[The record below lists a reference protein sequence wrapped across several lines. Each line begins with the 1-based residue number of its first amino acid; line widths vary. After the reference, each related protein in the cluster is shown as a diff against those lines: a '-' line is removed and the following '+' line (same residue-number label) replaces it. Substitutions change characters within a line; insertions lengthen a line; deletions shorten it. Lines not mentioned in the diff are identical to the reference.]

1 MNASRLHKT
10 RENNMPK
17 YPITHNTAAG
27 PVVERGENQFFVR
40 LYVGKS
46 ADGAR
51 KYYSKTWKTLERAVQ
66 DLFEQKLKRSRGTL
80 EIESA
85 MRFGD
90 FLSYFLEEVHKPGVS
105 ANTYTVSSQFVKLY
119 FSPYA
124 VGDKRLKDLTPG
136 DLQKYFNQLCEWV
149 SPHTK
154 RPLAHATVERL
165 SRVLT
170 AALHYA
176 FDNQLIARNPMRKV
190 IRPSRKARKSR
201 RRALTREDLKAFLSY
216 VDDNQS
222 EWWIKKLGPIY
233 HLAAETGFRP
243 EEYLA
248 LQWKDCRLESDPPTI
263 TVERVVVDFK
273 GSGGWTFADPKTLKS
288 ARTLPITRELAA
300 RLQRHKAVIAE
311 LKERA
316 GGKWVEYDLIFPSR
330 FGNPIKQDVS
340 GRVFRRICQELG
352 WEDGRYCSYS
362 LRHSMASL
370 ALLRNVNLKIIS
382 ERLGHASIKTTADVY
397 AQVVPSLQEAATEEI
412 GSILYERSSPFY
424 STPDALHAHSEQ
436 GSEAS
441 EIVN

>member
-1 MNASRLHKT
+1 MA
-10 RENNMPK
+10 K
-17 YPITHNTAAG
+17 YPVTYNTPAG

-40 LYVGKS
+40 LYIGKS
-46 ADGAR
+46 ANGTR
-51 KYYSKTWKTLERAVQ
+51 KYYSKTWRTLERAVQ

-85 MRFGD
+85 MRFKD
-90 FLSYFLEEVHKPGVS
+90 FLKYFLEEVHRPGVS
-105 ANTYTVSSQFVKLY
+105 ANTYTISAQFVKLY

-136 DLQKYFNQLCEWV
+136 DLQKFFNQLCEWV
-149 SPHTK
+149 SPLTK

-170 AALHYA
+170 AALNYA

-216 VDDNQS
+216 VDDNQHK
-222 EWWIKKLGPIY
+222 WWIKKLGPIY

-248 LQWKDCRLESDPPTI
+248 LQWKDCRLDDDPPTV

-273 GSGGWTFADPKTLKS
+273 GRGGWTFADPKTIKS
-288 ARTLPITRELAA
+288 ARTLPITRELAG
-300 RLQRHKAVIAE
+300 LLERHKAVIAE

-316 GGKWVEYDLIFPSR
+316 GDKWSEYDLIFPSR
-330 FGNPIKQDVS
+330 FGCPIKQDVT
-340 GRVFRRICQELG
+340 GRVFKTICEKLR
-352 WEDGRYCSYS
+352 WEKGRYCAYS
-362 LRHSMASL
+362 LRHAMASL
-370 ALLRNVNLKIIS
+370 ALLRNVNLKVIS

-397 AQVVPSLQEAATEEI
+397 AHVVPSLQEAATEEI
-412 GSILYERSSPFY
+412 GSILYERTPQSG
-424 STPDALHAHSEQ
+424 STSRTLHAQEEQ
-436 GSEAS
+436 SGGEAS
-441 EIVN
+441 ELVN